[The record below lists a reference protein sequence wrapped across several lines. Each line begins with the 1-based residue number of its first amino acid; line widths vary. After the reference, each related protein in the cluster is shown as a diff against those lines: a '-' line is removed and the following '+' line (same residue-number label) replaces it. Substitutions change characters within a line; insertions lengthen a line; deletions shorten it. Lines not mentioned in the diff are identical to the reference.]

1 LAAYSGSRLVGGIA
15 RVIAKHPHANIA
27 NVFNHKQVDCKMWAR
42 DKLFESIGTDCRRV
56 VVLGGWYGVLSAMLL
71 EYSRFDI
78 EFAVSCDLDPV
89 VEPVARTLDY
99 RALNADLLIN
109 TSCEHLATR
118 VMLIGSV

>member
-1 LAAYSGSRLVGGIA
+1 
-15 RVIAKHPHANIA
+15 
-27 NVFNHKQVDCKMWAR
+27 MWAR
-42 DKLFESIGTDCRRV
+42 DKLFESIGADCRRV

-99 RALNADLLIN
+99 RALNADLLTN
-109 TSCEHLATR
+109 TSCEQLATR